1 MEPKTKKK
9 IMAASVYVYGVKK
22 RCRKSERHSFRLAET
37 AFESFDLEAA
47 KRNAVT
53 AIREGMKQLDQ
64 RTNVVLHVNP
74 EEIEDCGTYTMR
86 SFMIG
91 QGKSY
96 NITELFPELPLASKA
111 VSS

>member
-9 IMAASVYVYGVKK
+9 IMAASVYVYGVKN

-47 KRNAVT
+47 KRNAV
-53 AIREGMKQLDQ
+53 AAVRGGMKSLDH
-64 RTNVVLHVNP
+64 RCKVVLCVNP
-74 EEIEDCGTYTMR
+74 EEIEDCGTYTTR

-91 QGKSY
+91 MGKSY
-96 NITELFPELPLASKA
+96 DMTELFPELPAASKA